1 MLPTRDIRKATAL
14 ALVLSATVPG
24 AAFAKPIGPD
34 PTPFTT
40 QTTPIVHVTVPA
52 SGFDWADAGIG
63 AAGGLAITMLGV
75 GGALVLSQRGP
86 RQDGRRVARSTKG
99 LMTLGIVLVVGA
111 VGVGVASA
119 TVMSGVLADTN
130 AVRERIFH
138 TDFTPSPDQPSF
150 DAGWHIH
157 PGVAIVEVQQG
168 HLNITQSCLTHRLG
182 PGDTYIEVPF
192 LPVDATADQTVS
204 WTSTL
209 ILANS
214 APGAPDRLP
223 ASAPACPGGDNHD
236 QEGGD

>member
-1 MLPTRDIRKATAL
+1 MR
-14 ALVLSATVPG
+14 VP
-24 AAFAKPIGPD
+24 
-34 PTPFTT
+34 
-40 QTTPIVHVTVPA
+40 
-52 SGFDWADAGIG
+52 
-63 AAGGLAITMLGV
+63 
-75 GGALVLSQRGP
+75 
-86 RQDGRRVARSTKG
+86 RSTRG
-99 LMTLGIVLVVGA
+99 LLALGIVLVVGA

-119 TVMSGVLADTN
+119 MVMSTVLADTN
-130 AVRERIFH
+130 MVRERIFH

-168 HLNITQSCLTHRLG
+168 HLNITQGCLTHRLG

-192 LPVDATADQTVS
+192 LPVDATAHHAVS

-214 APGAPDRLP
+214 APGTPDRLP

-236 QEGGD
+236 QGSGD